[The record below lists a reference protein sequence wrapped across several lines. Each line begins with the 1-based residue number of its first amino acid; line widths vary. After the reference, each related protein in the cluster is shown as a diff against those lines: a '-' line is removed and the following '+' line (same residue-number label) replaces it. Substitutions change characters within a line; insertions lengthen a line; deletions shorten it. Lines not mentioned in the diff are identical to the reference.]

1 MANGRIHKHLQH
13 GELVTGTRTVGRPYL
28 RHKDTCQRDM
38 KMAGIDSNNWEI
50 AAGDRGK
57 WRSVVKTCTRREEDR
72 RRTQLAERR
81 DHWKQRSAKAAFTS
95 QPCVSIY
102 IMSAA
107 DAVEIV
113 TPSDFMQSHRTDNPC
128 WANHCLTRQTDAT
141 TMNVVV
147 RYIRVPPVWAIS
159 SCYI

>member
-1 MANGRIHKHLQH
+1 MANGRIPKHLQH
-13 GELVTGTRTVGRPYL
+13 GGLVTGARTVGRPYL

-113 TPSDFMQSHRTDNPC
+113 TPESEISC
-128 WANHCLTRQTDAT
+128 SLTVLTILAEQTI
-141 TMNVVV
+141 V
-147 RYIRVPPVWAIS
+147 
-159 SCYI
+159 

>member
-1 MANGRIHKHLQH
+1 
-13 GELVTGTRTVGRPYL
+13 
-28 RHKDTCQRDM
+28 M

-72 RRTQLAERR
+72 RTQQTERR
-81 DHWKQRSAKAAFTS
+81 DHWKPRSATAAITS

-113 TPSDFMQSHRTDNPC
+113 TPESEISC
-128 WANHCLTRQTDAT
+128 SLTVLTILAVQTI
-141 TMNVVV
+141 V
-147 RYIRVPPVWAIS
+147 
-159 SCYI
+159 